1 MNLSNLKYVVEVE
14 KTGSITRAAQNFFM
28 NQPHLSRILRE
39 LEKDLGF
46 QIFERTGRGMV
57 PTQKGEQFL
66 QYAKVILTQ
75 EEQIEA
81 LRQNFD
87 AKALTVRLAAP
98 RTSYLPL
105 ALALLAEEAEG
116 KAPLKISFR
125 ETNPRQVIRNVAG
138 KDFDL
143 GTLPAFLSENASGR
157 KSGKPAA
164 LDLLLPGRIFP
175 LPSSGSAGKS
185 DLPGFKAIYTDLLWR
200 RSSS

>member
-1 MNLSNLKYVVEVE
+1 
-14 KTGSITRAAQNFFM
+14 M

-46 QIFERTGRGMV
+46 RIFERTGRGMV

-143 GTLPAFLSENASGR
+143 GLLRCQELYLPFIRKCFRKKIWKASCSWTFSCQVVFSLSHPLLSR
-157 KSGKPAA
+157 K
-164 LDLLLPGRIFP
+164 I
-175 LPSSGSAGKS
+175 
-185 DLPGFKAIYTDLLWR
+185 
-200 RSSS
+200 